1 MQRTQK
7 TAPLICDVGRRN
19 NMCKATV
26 IGNAAGGKS
35 TVSKKIV
42 EAYKLPFHAVDKLQW
57 NPGWTPVPEKKVA
70 SEIRKIIANDR
81 WLLDG
86 WGPWETIEE
95 RFEKADT
102 IIFIDHSIW
111 IHLWWATKR
120 QIKALIC
127 PKSVE
132 KTEGCD
138 LVPMTWEMY
147 KMIWMIN
154 RDVRPKLL
162 KIVERF
168 KGKKDVFHIQ
178 SPKELKRF
186 TLEHC

>member
-1 MQRTQK
+1 
-7 TAPLICDVGRRN
+7 
-19 NMCKATV
+19 MCKATI

-35 TVSKKIV
+35 TVCKAIV
-42 EAYKLPFHAVDKLQW
+42 EAHKLPLHAVDKLQW
-57 NPGWTPVPEKKVA
+57 KPEWTPVPEDEVA
-70 SEIRKIIANDR
+70 SEIRKVMAKDR

-95 RFEKADT
+95 RFEEADT
-102 IIFIDHSIW
+102 IIFVDHNVW

-120 QIKALIC
+120 QIKALIS

-132 KTEGCD
+132 KPEGCD
-138 LVPMTWEMY
+138 LVPMTWKMY
-147 KMIWMIN
+147 RMIWMFN
-154 RDVRPKLL
+154 RDLRPRLL
-162 KIVERF
+162 QLVESF
-168 KGKKDVFHIQ
+168 KGKKDVFHIR